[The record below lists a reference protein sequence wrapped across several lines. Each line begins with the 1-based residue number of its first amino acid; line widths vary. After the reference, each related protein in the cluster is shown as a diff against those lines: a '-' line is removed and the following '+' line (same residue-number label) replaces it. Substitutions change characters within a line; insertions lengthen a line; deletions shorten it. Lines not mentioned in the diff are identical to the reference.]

1 MCAASSPASSD
12 ASGPDDSV
20 RAVVDAGGEPWERI
34 LGLLERRCRELPEG
48 SVLELHSANPRV
60 RSSLRGWCRLTRSTL
75 LTDEETGEQSAY
87 RIKLPTPPVPGT
99 PRPSNFQKPESS

>member
-12 ASGPDDSV
+12 ASVPDDSV

-34 LGLLERRCRELPEG
+34 LDLLERRCHELPVG

-60 RSSLRGWCRLTRSTL
+60 RSSLRGWCRLTGSTL
-75 LTDEETGEQSAY
+75 LADEETGEQSAY
-87 RIKLPTPPVPGT
+87 RIKLPPRHAPGM
-99 PRPSNFQKPESS
+99 PHPFPFQKPESS